1 VSDPER
7 MSAQER
13 CRIMADSRCQHPD
26 GPASKAVCD
35 RCWAAEIEAA
45 ERAAK
50 AEGYEQG
57 QREAVEIADKY
68 AKQSRE
74 DQESPYMVLVAEIIA
89 AELRALPIKP
99 VKEGDGE

>member
-1 VSDPER
+1 MSDPER

-45 ERAAK
+45 ERAAEARGYERGL
-50 AEGYEQG
+50 AEGRKGPSDYERDMMLFRDTCQHTPVPSG
-57 QREAVEIADKY
+57 Y
-68 AKQSRE
+68 GHLCSTCG
-74 DQESPYMVLVAEIIA
+74 L
-89 AELRALPIKP
+89 EL
-99 VKEGDGE
+99 